1 MSYTLRMNVDE
12 IIAEGERLKQLP
24 YDDPE
29 QDLWDND
36 AKEYVKQFGEA
47 TYQILENALFPRTV
61 PYDDEDSNRQRVECI
76 TKAQKLLES
85 LKRRSAVRQT
95 AQSDIIAPSF
105 EQAKQKIQEKIV
117 TYHINAP
124 TTFGDNSPISQ
135 ITIGEFFAG
144 LEKEIDE
151 KVPNEHEKNRLLTAI
166 KSITTDPSF
175 VSVASVA
182 ATSIMKKLLG
192 S

>member
-1 MSYTLRMNVDE
+1 MNVDE
-12 IIAEGERLKQLP
+12 LITDGERLKQLP
-24 YDDPE
+24 YDDPD

-36 AKEYVKQFGEA
+36 AKEFVRPFGEA
-47 TYQILENALFPRTV
+47 TYQILERALFPTTV
-61 PYDDEDSNRQRVECI
+61 SYGDEDSNRQRGECI
-76 TKAQKLLES
+76 SKAQKLLES
-85 LKRRSAVRQT
+85 LKRRSVAKQA
-95 AQSDIIAPSF
+95 AQSDVIAPSF

-117 TYHINAP
+117 NYHINAP

-144 LEKEIDE
+144 LEKEIEE
-151 KVPNEHEKNRLLTAI
+151 KVTDDAEKNRLLTAI

-175 VSVASVA
+175 VAIASVA

-192 S
+192 T